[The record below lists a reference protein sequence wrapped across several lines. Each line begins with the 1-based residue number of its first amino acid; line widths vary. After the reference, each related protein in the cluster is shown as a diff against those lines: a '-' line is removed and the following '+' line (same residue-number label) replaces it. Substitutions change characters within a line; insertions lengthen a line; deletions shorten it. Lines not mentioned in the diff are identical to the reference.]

1 MSEEISVSEPA
12 EPGQTTPLSRRGL
25 MKNTAVAGAG
35 AASVLV
41 LGAAGSAAADQPQG
55 GPITAPSVA
64 GTAGRDDQQVVV
76 HLRNAMTGAADIFHG
91 DQHTEVVDRG
101 LAEAIMRNL
110 R

>member
-1 MSEEISVSEPA
+1 MSEETSVSESA
-12 EPGQTTPLSRRGL
+12 EPRQPAPLSRRGL
-25 MKNTAVAGAG
+25 MKNTAVVGAG

-41 LGAAGSAAADQPQG
+41 LGAAGNAAADQPQG
-55 GPITAPSVA
+55 SPITPPAAA
-64 GTAGRDDQQVVV
+64 GTAGQEDQQVVV
-76 HLRNAMTGAADIFHG
+76 HLRDAMTGAADIFHG